1 MYVEESVGNKTST
14 VDVED
19 WEEAYMEVKNI
30 LENRFHFE
38 RVNEKRFRHHK
49 DRGLVVSRIEV
60 EEEVD
65 KYTEIELT
73 IVLTIDLHEPGGDTA
88 TITLDTKGAVVTRYP
103 QETSWQKSPLYFAL
117 RSIWDKLVY
126 GWARGRWKDEGR
138 ETVTEVHSALRGA
151 FKSMEPLEE

>member
-30 LENRFHFE
+30 LEHRFHFE
-38 RVNEKRFRHHK
+38 EVNEKRFRHHK
-49 DRGLVVSRIEV
+49 DKGLVVSRIEANH
-60 EEEVD
+60 EMD
-65 KYTEIELT
+65 RYTEIEIT
-73 IVLTIDLHEPGGDTA
+73 IVLTIDLLEQGSNRA
-88 TITLDTKGAVVTRYP
+88 SITVDTKGLVVTRYP
-103 QETSWQKSPLYFAL
+103 EGSSWQRSPLYFAL

-138 ETVTEVHSALRGA
+138 EMVTEVHAALRGA
-151 FKSMEPLEE
+151 FNSMAPMEE